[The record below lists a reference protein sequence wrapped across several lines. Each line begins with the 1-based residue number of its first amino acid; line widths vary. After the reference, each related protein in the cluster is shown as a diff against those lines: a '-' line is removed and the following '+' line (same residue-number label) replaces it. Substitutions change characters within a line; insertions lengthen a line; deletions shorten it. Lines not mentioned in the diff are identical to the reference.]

1 MKYIIDEK
9 LAMPAY
15 LQLYNQLRKDI
26 TAGVYAFGSKLP
38 SKRIIATETSVSTI
52 TVEHA
57 YDLLRDEGYIE
68 SKERSGYFVVFCSDD
83 GFVPVSQNSLDVFTQ
98 YSQNSVNADEFPFS
112 VLAKTMRK
120 VIGMMGEGI
129 LVRSPN
135 SGCVELRK
143 AIQIYLARSRGIM
156 ADIDQII
163 VGSGSE
169 YLYNLIIDL
178 LGRDL
183 TYGIESPSYNK
194 IEQVYSLSN
203 VNIQKLPLSQ
213 NGIESSALRNCSADV
228 LHISPYRSYPSGVT
242 APASKRHEYL
252 KWAAKGERYIIE
264 DDFESEFSVSRKSE
278 ETLFCHS
285 AMDNVIYMN
294 TFSKTISSS
303 LRVGYMVLP
312 KKLVKDYEERL
323 GFYSCTV
330 PTYIQ
335 IVLAELI
342 ANGDFERHINRVRRK
357 KRKQLMQN
365 KVL

>member
-1 MKYIIDEK
+1 MKYVIDEK
-9 LAMPAY
+9 SSIPAY
-15 LQLYNQLRKDI
+15 IQLYNQIRQDI
-26 TAGVYAFGSKLP
+26 TDGVYVFGNKLP
-38 SKRIIATETSVSTI
+38 SKRTLATETGLSTI

-68 SKERSGYFVVFCSDD
+68 PKERSGYFVVFCADD
-83 GFVPVSQNSLDVFTQ
+83 GFVPVPQNSFNIFSFPSQNLETD
-98 YSQNSVNADEFPFS
+98 DEFPFS

-135 SGCVELRK
+135 SGCIELRK
-143 AIQIYLARSRGIM
+143 AIQMYLAQSRGII

-163 VGSGSE
+163 IGSGSE
-169 YLYNLIIDL
+169 YLYNLIIEL
-178 LGRDL
+178 LGRNL
-183 TYGIESPSYNK
+183 VYGIENPSYNK

-203 VNIQKLPLSQ
+203 VQVQKLSLSK
-213 NGIESSALRNCSADV
+213 NGIESFALQNSTADV

-242 APASKRHEYL
+242 ASASKRHEYL
-252 KWAAKGERYIIE
+252 KWAEKGERYIIE
-264 DDFESEFSVSRKSE
+264 DDFESEFSVSKKPE

-285 AMDNVIYMN
+285 SKDNVIYMN

-312 KKLVKDYEERL
+312 KKLAKEFEERL

>member
-1 MKYIIDEK
+1 MIDENSST
-9 LAMPAY
+9 PAY
-15 LQLYNQLRKDI
+15 LQLYNQFRKDI
-26 TAGVYAFGSKLP
+26 TDGVYTFGNKLP
-38 SKRIIATETSVSTI
+38 SKRTVATETGVSTI

-68 SKERSGYFVVFCSDD
+68 PKERSGYFVVFCSED
-83 GFVPVSQNSLDVFTQ
+83 GFVPVPQNTSDIFSE
-98 YSQNSVNADEFPFS
+98 YSDEIENDDEFPFS

-135 SGCVELRK
+135 AGCIELRR
-143 AIQIYLARSRGIM
+143 AIQRYLAQSRGIV
-156 ADIDQII
+156 ADVNQIVI
-163 VGSGSE
+163 GSGSE

-178 LGRDL
+178 LGRNL
-183 TYGIESPSYNK
+183 IYGIENPSYKK
-194 IEQVYSLSN
+194 IEQVYSLSK
-203 VNIQKLPLSQ
+203 VEIQKLPLVQ
-213 NGIESSALRNCSADV
+213 NGIESSALKSCSADV

-242 APASKRHEYL
+242 ASASKRHEYL
-252 KWAAKGERYIIE
+252 KWAQKGDRYIIE
-264 DDFESEFSVSRKSE
+264 DDFESEFSVSKKTE

-285 AMDNVIYMN
+285 SKDNVIYMN

-312 KKLVKDYEERL
+312 KKLAEEYADRL

-335 IVLAELI
+335 IVLADLI

-365 KVL
+365 KW

>member
-9 LAMPAY
+9 LSTPAY

-26 TAGVYAFGSKLP
+26 TDGVYVFGSKLP
-38 SKRIIATETSVSTI
+38 SKRTVATETGVSTI

-68 SKERSGYFVVFCSDD
+68 PKERSGYFVVFCSED
-83 GFVPVSQNSLDVFTQ
+83 GFVPVTQNKFDIFAETSHIIESD
-98 YSQNSVNADEFPFS
+98 DEFPFS

-135 SGCVELRK
+135 SGCIELRK
-143 AIQIYLARSRGIM
+143 AIQIYLAQSRGIV
-156 ADIDQII
+156 ADVNQII
-163 VGSGSE
+163 IGSGSE

-178 LGRDL
+178 LGRNL
-183 TYGIESPSYNK
+183 TYGIENPSYNK
-194 IEQVYSLSN
+194 IEQVYTLSN

-213 NGIESSALRNCSADV
+213 NGIESSALKNCSADV

-242 APASKRHEYL
+242 ASASKRHEYL
-252 KWAAKGERYIIE
+252 KWAEKGERFIIE
-264 DDFESEFSVSRKSE
+264 DDFESEFSVSKKTE
-278 ETLFCHS
+278 ETLFCHTS
-285 AMDNVIYMN
+285 KDNVIYMN

-312 KKLVKDYEERL
+312 KKLAKEFEERL

-357 KRKQLMQN
+357 KRKHLTQN
-365 KVL
+365 KFF

>member
-9 LAMPAY
+9 LPTPAY

-26 TAGVYAFGSKLP
+26 IDGVYVFGSKLP
-38 SKRIIATETSVSTI
+38 SKRIIATETGVSTI

-68 SKERSGYFVVFCSDD
+68 PKERSGYFVIFCSDD
-83 GFVPVSQNSLDVFTQ
+83 GFVSSSQNTFDIFSNVSYDLEND
-98 YSQNSVNADEFPFS
+98 DEFPFS
-112 VLAKTMRK
+112 VLARAMRK
-120 VIGMMGEGI
+120 VIGMMGERI

-143 AIQIYLARSRGIM
+143 AIQLYLAQSRGIV
-156 ADIDQII
+156 ADIEQII
-163 VGSGSE
+163 IGSGSE

-178 LGRDL
+178 LGRNL
-183 TYGIESPSYNK
+183 VYAIESPSYNK
-194 IEQVYSLSN
+194 IEQVYSLSK
-203 VNIQKLPLSQ
+203 VEIQKLPLSK
-213 NGIESSALRNCSADV
+213 NGIESSALKNCSADV

-242 APASKRHEYL
+242 ASASKRHEYL
-252 KWAAKGERYIIE
+252 KWAEKEERYIIE
-264 DDFESEFSVSRKSE
+264 DDFESEFSVSKKPE

-285 AMDNVIYMN
+285 SKDNVIYMN

-312 KKLVKDYEERL
+312 KKLAKEFEERL

-357 KRKQLMQN
+357 KRKQLN
-365 KVL
+365 EKGKN

>member
-1 MKYIIDEK
+1 MKYIIKDNSNI
-9 LAMPAY
+9 PAY
-15 LQLYNQLRKDI
+15 LQLYNQIRKDI
-26 TAGVYAFGSKLP
+26 TDGVYSFGTKLP
-38 SKRIIATETSVSTI
+38 SKRTVATETGVSTI

-68 SKERSGYFVVFCSDD
+68 PKERSGYFVVFCSDD
-83 GFVPVSQNSLDVFTQ
+83 GFVPVPQNSFDIFSLPSQNSEND
-98 YSQNSVNADEFPFS
+98 DEFPFS

-120 VIGMMGEGI
+120 VIGIMDEGI

-135 SGCVELRK
+135 SGCIELRK
-143 AIQIYLARSRGIM
+143 AIQIYLARSRGII

-163 VGSGSE
+163 IGSGSE

-178 LGRDL
+178 LGRNL
-183 TYGIESPSYNK
+183 IYGIENPSYNK
-194 IEQVYSLSN
+194 IEQVYSLSK
-203 VNIQKLPLSQ
+203 VEIQKLPLSK
-213 NGIESSALRNCSADV
+213 NGIESSALQMSTADV

-242 APASKRHEYL
+242 ASASKRHEYL
-252 KWAAKGERYIIE
+252 KWSEKGDRYIIE
-264 DDFESEFSVSRKSE
+264 DDFESEFSISKKPE

-285 AMDNVIYMN
+285 SMDNVIYMN

-312 KKLVKDYEERL
+312 KKLVKEFEKRL

-342 ANGDFERHINRVRRK
+342 ANGDFERHINRVRRR
-357 KRKQLMQN
+357 KRKQLI
-365 KVL
+365 

>member
-9 LAMPAY
+9 LSTPAY
-15 LQLYNQLRKDI
+15 LQLYNQIRKDI
-26 TAGVYAFGSKLP
+26 TDGIYSFGSKLP
-38 SKRIIATETSVSTI
+38 SKRTVANETGVSTI

-68 SKERSGYFVVFCSDD
+68 SKERSGYFVIFCSDD
-83 GFVPVSQNSLDVFTQ
+83 GFVPVPQNSFDIFSASLENIGND
-98 YSQNSVNADEFPFS
+98 NEFPFS
-112 VLAKTMRK
+112 VLSKTMRK
-120 VIGMMGEGI
+120 VISMMGEGI

-135 SGCVELRK
+135 LGCIELRK
-143 AIQIYLARSRGIM
+143 AIQMYLSQSRGIT

-163 VGSGSE
+163 IGSGSE

-178 LGRDL
+178 LGRNRVDA
-183 TYGIESPSYNK
+183 IENPSYKK
-194 IEQVYSLSN
+194 IEQVYSLSK
-203 VNIQKLPLSQ
+203 VEIQKLPLSK
-213 NGIESSALRNCSADV
+213 NGIESSALQKSTADV

-242 APASKRHEYL
+242 ASASKRHEYL
-252 KWAAKGERYIIE
+252 KWAEKAERYIIE
-264 DDFESEFSVSRKSE
+264 DDFESEFSVSKKTE

-285 AMDNVIYMN
+285 SKDNVIYMN
-294 TFSKTISSS
+294 TFSKTVSPS

-312 KKLVKDYEERL
+312 KKLAKEFEERL

-357 KRKQLMQN
+357 KRKHL
-365 KVL
+365 